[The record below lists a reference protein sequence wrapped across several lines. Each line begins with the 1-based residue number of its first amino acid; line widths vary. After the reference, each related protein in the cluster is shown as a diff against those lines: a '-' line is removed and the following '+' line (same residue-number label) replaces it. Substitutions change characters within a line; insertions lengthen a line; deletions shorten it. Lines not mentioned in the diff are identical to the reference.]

1 MIKNVFFKQH
11 KLDSNNKY
19 LAELPTP
26 ELNFTQ
32 QKPFQ
37 FHSRILLYK
46 NSSRYAAFPFWKLK
60 RKIVLIFS
68 GGGTWMSICP
78 FPPLSFL
85 NQEDKQ
91 PCERICLRAT
101 VKPHGQF
108 HKDLSDLC
116 GRDLV
121 AGGLLLP
128 GDEET
133 SQYRGK
139 EARIETGDKEWLPRK
154 PRAELTTTQTQ
165 YVTEGSLMGQSCF
178 SCRPSYCNWNT
189 QFSGK
194 LTLYLQ
200 FLDGFP
206 HLWLDSLT
214 LILVCVVSA
223 VFFFFFF
230 YCYRDENTISEAEM
244 KCVS

>member
-1 MIKNVFFKQH
+1 
-11 KLDSNNKY
+11 
-19 LAELPTP
+19 
-26 ELNFTQ
+26 
-32 QKPFQ
+32 
-37 FHSRILLYK
+37 
-46 NSSRYAAFPFWKLK
+46 
-60 RKIVLIFS
+60 
-68 GGGTWMSICP
+68 MSICP

-121 AGGLLLP
+121 AGGLVLP

-165 YVTEGSLMGQSCF
+165 YVTEGSLMGQSRF

-194 LTLYLQ
+194 LTLYLK
-200 FLDGFP
+200 FLEGFP
-206 HLWLDSLT
+206 HL
-214 LILVCVVSA
+214 
-223 VFFFFFF
+223 
-230 YCYRDENTISEAEM
+230 
-244 KCVS
+244 